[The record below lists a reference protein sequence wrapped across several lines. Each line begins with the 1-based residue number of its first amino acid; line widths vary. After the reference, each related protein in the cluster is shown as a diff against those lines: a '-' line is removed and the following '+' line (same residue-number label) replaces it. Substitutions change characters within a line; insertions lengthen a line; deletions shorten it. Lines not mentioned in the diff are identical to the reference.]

1 MFNPFPGLRPFEP
14 NEDHLFFGREK
25 EIDDLLRRLRV
36 SRFLAIIGTSGCG
49 KSSLVRSGLI
59 PALGGGAMA
68 ETSSDWKI
76 AIMRPGE
83 DPLHQLA
90 KALNAKNALG
100 PQGELGATNPVL
112 LEATL
117 HRGTRGLV
125 EVVRQARIP
134 AKTNLLL
141 VVDQFE
147 ELFRFRRNTLLENAR
162 DESVGFV
169 KTLLE
174 AAEQRELSIYIVVT
188 MRSDFIGDCMEFA
201 GLPEAVNDG
210 LYLVPRMT
218 RDEVRLAITGPVA
231 VGGGKITQRLVVR
244 LLNDFGDDINQLPV
258 LQHALMRTWDHW
270 QARVYPGGVNLPGE
284 TAAAHK
290 SGAIDLEDYEAIGT
304 IKQALSIHAEE
315 AYEEAGTAERK
326 RVVEKIFKAL
336 TDTFTDPRGV
346 RRPTPVRDLKALAE
360 TSTEEV
366 CMAVELFRRPGRSFL
381 TPPADVPLEERSMV
395 DLSHESLMRCWQRLV
410 TWAEEERRSAEVY
423 ARLSD
428 AAQWHEEGSA
438 GLWRNPELEIALRWS
453 QTNKPTAA
461 WAQRFNEMFPQ
472 AMRFLD
478 RSETEQ
484 TRETEERR
492 RERRKKFRQMQWTAG
507 ILGVLL
513 AVMVVMAVIAFR
525 QSQVAKNNLTI
536 AMSAVDESLASAGRQ
551 QAREAGDL
559 PEIQAFRKELLD
571 KAATFYT
578 QLAKQNTTGADFQAE
593 EARAH
598 MRLGDIGRLMGKD
611 DEAAREYS
619 DAIDRFER
627 LAKEYRGQAEYRE
640 ALAYAHN
647 WLGETI
653 RDALDRS
660 GKFGSHTRGEAEEEY
675 TEAIGLQEALHK
687 AAPGH
692 AAYQQELARTHY
704 NRGINRHFVGNG
716 DGARQDF
723 LEAIALLEPL
733 VQAGSGLTQ
742 ETRREPEQDLAR
754 VYNNYANVLALA
766 KDTKDAGRYYEQS
779 ITLAEQLVA
788 KQPQNREYKA
798 ELSKYQGNDARML
811 VANRRLDAADQHSQR
826 ALDLLDQLSQPTP
839 ALTLELVK
847 ALQLEG
853 QLLCVS
859 DVRRG
864 IALTDRALAMLEDL
878 DKESGQMAGS
888 LDALYANIAINYLEL
903 GRSALAGGDRKL
915 AQEALGRLHDALPHL
930 PDRERNSFT
939 GAYEQLHTALYKGPG
954 Q

>member
-59 PALGGGAMA
+59 PSLGGGMMA
-68 ETSSDWKI
+68 EASPDWKI

-83 DPLHQLA
+83 DPLHHLA
-90 KALNAKNALG
+90 KALNAKTALG
-100 PQGELGATNPVL
+100 PQGELAATNPVM

-117 HRGTRGLV
+117 RRGTRGLV
-125 EVVRQARIP
+125 EAVRQARIP
-134 AKTNLLL
+134 KGSNVLL

-147 ELFRFRRNTLLENAR
+147 ELFRFRRNTQLENAR
-162 DESVGFV
+162 DESVTFV

-174 AAEQRELSIYIVVT
+174 AAEQRELPIYVVVT
-188 MRSDFIGDCMEFA
+188 MRSDFIGDCMEFT

-231 VGGGKITQRLVVR
+231 VGGGKITQRLVLR

-270 QARVYPGGVNLPGE
+270 QARNPK
-284 TAAAHK
+284 TD
-290 SGAIDLEDYEAIGT
+290 AIDLEDYEAVGT

-326 RVVEKIFKAL
+326 RVVEKMFKAL

-346 RRPTPVRDLKALAE
+346 RRPTPVRELTALAE

-366 CMAVELFRRPGRSFL
+366 CSVVEVFRRPGRSFL
-381 TPPADVPLEERSMV
+381 TPPVDLPLEERSMV

-453 QTNKPTAA
+453 EANKPTAA
-461 WAQRFNEMFPQ
+461 WAQRFNWMYPQ
-472 AMRFLD
+472 AMAFLEK
-478 RSETEQ
+478 SEEAQ
-484 TRETEERR
+484 TRETEEKR

-507 ILGVLL
+507 ILGTLFLIALVL
-513 AVMVVMAVIAFR
+513 AGIAIR
-525 QSQVAKNNLTI
+525 QSHVAKSNLTI
-536 AMSAVDESLASAGRQ
+536 AMKAVDESLASAGRQ
-551 QAREAGDL
+551 QAQEAGDV

-571 KAATFYT
+571 KAAVFYR
-578 QLAKQNTTGADFQAE
+578 QLARQNATSAEFLAE

-598 MRLGDIGRLMGKD
+598 ARLGDISRLMGKD
-611 DEAAREYS
+611 EDAAREYS
-619 DAIDRFER
+619 VAIDRFAQ
-627 LAKEYRGQAEYRE
+627 LAKANPGEPEYRAT
-640 ALAYAHN
+640 LAYAHT

-653 RDALDRS
+653 RGALDR
-660 GKFGSHTRGEAEEEY
+660 GATFGHYTREDAEKEY
-675 TEAIGLQEALHK
+675 TEAIELQEALHK
-687 AAPGH
+687 EAPGE
-692 AAYQQELARTHY
+692 ATYQQQLARTHY
-704 NRGINRHFVGNG
+704 NRGINRYSSGNA
-716 DGARQDF
+716 DGAKAEF
-723 LEAIALLEPL
+723 LQAIALLEPL
-733 VQAGSGLTQ
+733 AQTQTDLTQ
-742 ETRREPEQDLAR
+742 ELRREPEQDLAR
-754 VYNNYANVLALA
+754 VYNNYANVLARA
-766 KDTKDAGRYYEQS
+766 KDTKDAERYYDQS
-779 ITLAEQLVA
+779 IGLAEQLVA

-798 ELSKYQGNDARML
+798 ELSQYSFNDATL
-811 VANRRLDAADQHSQR
+811 LAGSGQLDQADTHGQR
-826 ALDLLDQLSQPTP
+826 ALDLLEQLQKPTP
-839 ALTLELVK
+839 ALSLELVK
-847 ALQLEG
+847 TLQLEG
-853 QLLCVS
+853 QLWCVS
-859 DVRRG
+859 DPQRG
-864 IALTDRALAMLEDL
+864 IALTDRALSILQDV
-878 DKESGQMAGS
+878 DKTGGQKAGS
-888 LDALYANIAINYLEL
+888 LNALYANIGINYLEL
-903 GRSALAGGDRKL
+903 GRSAMANHNKVIARTVLARLQDAITHVPQ
-915 AQEALGRLHDALPHL
+915 AQ
-930 PDRERNSFT
+930 RNSFT
-939 GAYEQLHTALYKGPG
+939 GPYEQLHTALYGDQGK
-954 Q
+954 